1 MAAWRALAR
10 PLNSAT
16 QGASVSSAQ
25 PWAIAVSRPYIKA
38 LRSTGTIEVVW
49 MVFRLSPSAIQ
60 RELKS
65 HPLSAPERRSRNTSA
80 AGRLVTSRAVS
91 TSSR

>member
-1 MAAWRALAR
+1 M
-10 PLNSAT
+10 
-16 QGASVSSAQ
+16 
-25 PWAIAVSRPYIKA
+25 IA
-38 LRSTGTIEVVW
+38 VVW
-49 MVFRLSPSAIQ
+49 MVFRLLPSAIQ

-65 HPLSAPERRSRNTSA
+65 QPLSAPERRSRKTSP